1 MQYLEPRAAYEK
13 KRALNVNRPA
23 LSVQTYEAEERTA
36 DSAQTYEAEENAAD
50 SVQIYE
56 VEEMS
61 ALSAQTYEMEERPAK
76 KTRGVNLK
84 WRQIAV
90 HDNVETALSLYSPR
104 KMIERDLIKGKVVRT
119 KTVVYNFSCGKKTC
133 GCKKQYRLI
142 TVECAN
148 EVIEEE
154 TLGDHINHDQYQRNN
169 GRGLS
174 FSQSHIIEDALRDN
188 NKKPQKVFDYFVT
201 VAERGILR
209 EGEEIRSLR

>member
-1 MQYLEPRAAYEK
+1 MSGIAPSYFWDLETLFELTNNSVTNFSAQVGNHLLSIFRSE
-13 KRALNVNRPA
+13 RIVMHFSEPA
-23 LSVQTYEAEERTA
+23 LDVALEIAPNVETCEE
-36 DSAQTYEAEENAAD
+36 
-50 SVQIYE
+50 V
-56 VEEMS
+56 
-61 ALSAQTYEMEERPAK
+61 EERPAK

-90 HDNVETALSLYSPR
+90 HDNVDIALSLYSPT

-119 KTVVYNFSCGKKTC
+119 KTVVYNYSCGKKTC

-142 TVECAN
+142 TVQCAS

-154 TLGDHINHDQYQRNN
+154 TVGDHINHDQYERNN

-174 FSQSHIIEDALRDN
+174 FSQSRIIEDALTDN
-188 NKKPQKVFDYFVT
+188 NIKPQKVFDYFVT

-209 EGEEIRSLR
+209 EGKWPKSH